1 MGLELNH
8 GVIVKIQ
15 SWIKGRLSN
24 TLLQCEV
31 IGESHLQV
39 HNETSE
45 FVEEFALQGFGKEI
59 TNHFFGGTVFNRQ
72 FVLVDAVSD
81 EVESTI
87 EMFSSLAARLAA
99 ILFE

>member
-1 MGLELNH
+1 
-8 GVIVKIQ
+8 
-15 SWIKGRLSN
+15 
-24 TLLQCEV
+24 V
-31 IGESHLQV
+31 IGESCLQV

-45 FVEEFALQGFGKEI
+45 FVEEFALQGFSKEV
-59 TNHFFGGTVFNRQ
+59 TDHFLSGTVFNRQ

-99 ILFE
+99 TLFE

>member
-1 MGLELNH
+1 
-8 GVIVKIQ
+8 
-15 SWIKGRLSN
+15 
-24 TLLQCEV
+24 V
-31 IGESHLQV
+31 IGESCLQV
-39 HNETSE
+39 HNETLE
-45 FVEEFALQGFGKEI
+45 FVEEFALQGFSKEF
-59 TNHFFGGTVFNRQ
+59 TDHFLSGTVFNRQ